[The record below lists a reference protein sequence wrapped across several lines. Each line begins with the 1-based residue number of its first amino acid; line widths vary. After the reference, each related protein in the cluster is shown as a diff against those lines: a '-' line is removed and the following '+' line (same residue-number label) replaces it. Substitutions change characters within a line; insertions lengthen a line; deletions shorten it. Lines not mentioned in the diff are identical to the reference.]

1 MAFAIVG
8 AVVGAASAAYK
19 IIDGAKQARD
29 AKEEAK
35 IARDEYDR
43 NKEMYAGLD
52 TSNPYANMEN
62 TMEDLTVNQQAAEF
76 QKQQQ
81 MQQQANIMD
90 QMKGAA
96 GGSGIAALAQAMA
109 NQGSLDAQKA
119 SADIARQESA
129 NQQAQ
134 ASEASRLQSME
145 RQGEVMSREME
156 RAKVTGLL
164 GMSQSEMQQAEAKR
178 AAGNEAIASGIGA
191 LGSTAIDYAGV
202 RAERIQA
209 KADVKKEST
218 AAAEQQV
225 RIAELAKEAG
235 YGDNVEG
242 YKADMGIID

>member
-8 AVVGAASAAYK
+8 AVVGAGSAAYK
-19 IIDGAKQARD
+19 IIDGVKKAKD
-29 AKEEAK
+29 AKAEAAEAK
-35 IARDEYDR
+35 KEYER
-43 NKEMYAGLD
+43 NKEMFAGLD

-62 TMEDLTVNQQAAEF
+62 TMEDLTVNKQAAEF

-81 MQQQANIMD
+81 MQQQANILD

-109 NQGSLDAQKA
+109 NQGALDAQKA

-156 RAKVTGLL
+156 KSKVTGLL
-164 GMSQSEMQQAEAKR
+164 GMAQSEMQQAEARR
-178 AAGNEAIASGIGA
+178 AAAVDQVMSGVTEGIGA
-191 LGSTAIDYAGV
+191 ATGLAEHFMAKKQLG
-202 RAERIQA
+202 QA
-209 KADVKKEST
+209 QQESD
-218 AAAEQQV
+218 
-225 RIAELAKEAG
+225 IELAGLSDEQREYYEQLQKQREEEK
-235 YGDNVEG
+235 N
-242 YKADMGIID
+242 K

>member
-8 AVVGAASAAYK
+8 AVVGAGSAAYK
-19 IIDGAKQARD
+19 IIDGVKKAKD
-29 AKEEAK
+29 AKAEAAEAK
-35 IARDEYDR
+35 KEYER
-43 NKEMYAGLD
+43 NKEMFAGLD
-52 TSNPYANMEN
+52 TSNPYDNMEN
-62 TMEDLTVNQQAAEF
+62 TMEDLTVNKQAAEF

-81 MQQQANIMD
+81 MQQQANILD

-109 NQGSLDAQKA
+109 NQGALDAQKA

-156 RAKVTGLL
+156 KSKVTGLL

-178 AAGNEAIASGIGA
+178 AAANEQIMSGITDVAGIA
-191 LGSTAIDYAGV
+191 GGLQQNIVTKQQQQLDLATLKQTDEYAGMTDEQFEE
-202 RAERIQA
+202 AMKA
-209 KADVKKEST
+209 KNLK
-218 AAAEQQV
+218 
-225 RIAELAKEAG
+225 
-235 YGDNVEG
+235 
-242 YKADMGIID
+242 YKYDKDE

>member
-8 AVVGAASAAYK
+8 AVVGAGSAAYK
-19 IIDGAKQARD
+19 IIDGVKKAKD
-29 AKEEAK
+29 AKAEAAEAK
-35 IARDEYDR
+35 KEYER
-43 NKEMYAGLD
+43 NKEMFAGLD

-62 TMEDLTVNQQAAEF
+62 TMEDLTVNKQAAEF

-81 MQQQANIMD
+81 MQKQANILD

-109 NQGSLDAQKA
+109 NQGALDAQKA

-134 ASEASRLQSME
+134 ASEASRLQGME

-156 RAKVTGLL
+156 KSKVTGLL

-178 AAGNEAIASGIGA
+178 AAANEQIMSGITDVAGIA
-191 LGSTAIDYAGV
+191 GGLQQNIVTKQQQQLDLATLKQTDEYAGMTDEQFEE
-202 RAERIQA
+202 AMKA
-209 KADVKKEST
+209 KNLK
-218 AAAEQQV
+218 
-225 RIAELAKEAG
+225 
-235 YGDNVEG
+235 
-242 YKADMGIID
+242 YKYDKDE

>member
-8 AVVGAASAAYK
+8 AVVGAGSAAYK
-19 IIDGAKQARD
+19 IIDGVKKAKD
-29 AKEEAK
+29 AKAEAAEAK
-35 IARDEYDR
+35 KEYER
-43 NKEMYAGLD
+43 NKEMFAGLD

-62 TMEDLTVNQQAAEF
+62 TMEDLTVNKQAAEF

-81 MQQQANIMD
+81 MQKQANILD

-109 NQGSLDAQKA
+109 NQGALDAQKA

-134 ASEASRLQSME
+134 ASEASRLQGME

-156 RAKVTGLL
+156 KSKVTGLL

-178 AAGNEAIASGIGA
+178 AAANEQIMSGITDVAGIA
-191 LGSTAIDYAGV
+191 GGLQQNIVTKQQQQLDLATLKQTDQYAGMTDEQFEE
-202 RAERIQA
+202 AMKA
-209 KADVKKEST
+209 KNLK
-218 AAAEQQV
+218 
-225 RIAELAKEAG
+225 
-235 YGDNVEG
+235 
-242 YKADMGIID
+242 YKYDKDE

>member
-1 MAFAIVG
+1 MSFAIVG

-19 IIDGAKQARD
+19 IIDGAKQAKD
-29 AKEEAK
+29 AKAEAAEAK
-35 IARDEYDR
+35 KEYER
-43 NKEMYAGLD
+43 NKEMFAGLD

-62 TMEDLTVNQQAAEF
+62 TMEDLTVNKQAAEF

-81 MQQQANIMD
+81 MQQQANILD

-109 NQGSLDAQKA
+109 NQGALDAQRA

-134 ASEASRLQSME
+134 AQEASRLQGME

-178 AAGNEAIASGIGA
+178 AAARQQIMSGITEGA
-191 LGSTAIDYAGV
+191 GAITGGLTQNYAD
-202 RAERIQA
+202 RMSRQQLQQA
-209 KADVKKEST
+209 QKESD
-218 AAAEQQV
+218 
-225 RIAELAKEAG
+225 IELAG
-235 YGDNVEG
+235 
-242 YKADMGIID
+242 

>member
-8 AVVGAASAAYK
+8 AVVGAGSAAYK
-19 IIDGAKQARD
+19 IIDGVKKAKD
-29 AKEEAK
+29 AKAEAAEAK
-35 IARDEYDR
+35 KEYER
-43 NKEMYAGLD
+43 NKEMFAGLD

-62 TMEDLTVNQQAAEF
+62 TMEDLTVNKQAAEF

-81 MQQQANIMD
+81 MQQQANILD

-109 NQGSLDAQKA
+109 NQGALDAQKA

-156 RAKVTGLL
+156 KSKVTGLL

-178 AAGNEAIASGIGA
+178 AAAN
-191 LGSTAIDYAGV
+191 
-202 RAERIQA
+202 
-209 KADVKKEST
+209 
-218 AAAEQQV
+218 
-225 RIAELAKEAG
+225 
-235 YGDNVEG
+235 
-242 YKADMGIID
+242 